1 MKICLQMGHINAKN
15 NIEPSLRASTGAP
28 GEIELTKRIT
38 DRVSSMLRD
47 RGFEVLQTDACGNS
61 DPKVTDTDW
70 DLFLAIHGD
79 ADYAGDGGGGFID
92 FPDPSVDSATVESQR
107 IKIAIESEYF
117 KHSEI
122 LNTPH
127 SNPNTK
133 FYYMWR
139 YLTANTPCCLIEL
152 GQVQD
157 PHDKVLL
164 ADTNR
169 IASAVTR
176 GVCKA
181 FNVPFDIPVPPTPPT
196 PPIHPAPIDWEKKYN
211 DLVISANADR
221 LLLETLEL
229 KYSALN
235 ITATE
240 DHALLEAL
248 RNILRDILL

>member
-1 MKICLQMGHINAKN
+1 MGHINAKN
-15 NIEPSLRASTGAP
+15 NIEPSLRTSTGAP
-28 GEIELTKRIT
+28 GEQELTKRIT
-38 DRVSSMLRD
+38 DRVSALLRD
-47 RGFEVLQTDACGNS
+47 KGFEVRQTDACANG
-61 DPKVTDTDW
+61 DITITQTDW

-79 ADYAGDGGGGFID
+79 ADYAGDNGGGFVD
-92 FPDPSVDSATVESQR
+92 YPDPSVDASTVESKR
-107 IKIAIESEYF
+107 IKEAIESEYF
-117 KHSEI
+117 KHAEI

-169 IASAVTR
+169 IAGAVAR

-181 FNVPFDIPVPPTPPT
+181 FNIPYDPPT
-196 PPIHPAPIDWEKKYN
+196 PPIPTPAPIDWQKKYD
-211 DLVISANADR
+211 DLIVIADKDHNLIIDVR
-221 LLLETLEL
+221 GIVFGKGFWWTKINKLKTLL
-229 KYSALN
+229 S
-235 ITATE
+235 
-240 DHALLEAL
+240 
-248 RNILRDILL
+248 